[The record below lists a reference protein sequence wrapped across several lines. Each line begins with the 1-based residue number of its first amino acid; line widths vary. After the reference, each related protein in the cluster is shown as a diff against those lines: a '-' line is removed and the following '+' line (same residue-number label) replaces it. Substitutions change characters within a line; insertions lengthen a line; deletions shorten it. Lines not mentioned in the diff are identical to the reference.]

1 MSAQA
6 SFTTKMDLLWQ
17 TNKPLFVG
25 IIALITLIVF
35 AIVFCIVYFLII
47 RPNQQSDQTF
57 EDDNSSANNAVITT
71 THMLYKGLRNYI
83 HWLFIHIQM
92 FNLSIDTLLHIS
104 NLTMHGL
111 MFSIIFFLEIDTS
124 FRYCSK
130 LHLWDSACSNNSPKR
145 GC

>member
-47 RPNQQSDQTF
+47 RPNQQSGQTF

-111 MFSIIFFLEIDTS
+111 MFSIIFFLEIGTS
-124 FRYCSK
+124 FRYCLK
-130 LHLWDSACSNNSPKR
+130 LHLWNSACSNNSPKR
-145 GC
+145 GY